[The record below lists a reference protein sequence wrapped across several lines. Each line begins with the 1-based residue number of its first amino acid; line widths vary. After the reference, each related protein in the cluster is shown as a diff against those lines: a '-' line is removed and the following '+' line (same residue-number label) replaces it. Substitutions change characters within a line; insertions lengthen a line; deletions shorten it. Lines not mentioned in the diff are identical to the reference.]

1 MALTYGFYNSLNH
14 DRKYDSLQLSR
25 IFDGIIN
32 DGVYESIGDALM
44 VKASNAMSVSVG
56 LGRAWFNHTWTL
68 NDALYLVTIT
78 DAELALNRYDAV
90 VLEVDSGNRT
100 NSIKVVKGTP
110 AVNPVKPTLIT
121 SDTVNQHPLAYIY
134 VKAKATEITQANIQ
148 NAVGTS
154 ECPFVTGIMST
165 ISVDNLIQQWSA
177 EFNVLFAELED
188 MIAQAA
194 SQTLIDKSVTEPK
207 IANNAVVTRT
217 VKDKAVT
224 MEKLADHAVSVVK
237 SFQLPT
243 TGWTR
248 NSGGVYEANVTVSG
262 LKTTDTVVLGLQ
274 RGTVNPDGW
283 TMTLD
288 AFDSDQ
294 ETFSKILAGRITAA
308 NTLHLY
314 AKEAITNDIYLNC
327 WVVSK

>member
-14 DRKYDSLQLSR
+14 DRKYDSLQLSQ

-177 EFNVLFAELED
+177 EFDVLFAELEEK
-188 MIAQAA
+188 ISQAA
-194 SQTLIDKSVTEPK
+194 SQTIIDKSVTEPK

-217 VKDKAVT
+217 VKDGAVT
-224 MEKLADHAVSVVK
+224 MSKLADHAVSVVK

-262 LKTTDTVVLGLQ
+262 LKITDTVVLGLR

-314 AKEAITNDIYLNC
+314 AKEAITNSIYLNC

>member
-56 LGRAWFNHTWTL
+56 IGRAWFNHTWTL

-110 AVNPVKPTLIT
+110 AVNPVKPMLIT

-154 ECPFVTGIMST
+154 ECPFVTGIIST

-177 EFNVLFAELED
+177 EFDVLFAELEE

-194 SQTLIDKSVTEPK
+194 SQTILDKSVTFPK
-207 IANNAVVTRT
+207 LANDAIKRVVTNK
-217 VKDKAVT
+217 VVAKADFKSDNTYTDYPYRAAIAVNGVT
-224 MEKLADHAVSVVK
+224 TNMIPEIIFDVLDAISGNYSPVA
-237 SFQLPT
+237 QT
-243 TGWTR
+243 Y
-248 NSGGVYEANVTVSG
+248 NGGVYIYAASPPDNNLTIPTIIVWREGV
-262 LKTTDTVVLGLQ
+262 
-274 RGTVNPDGW
+274 GTW
-283 TMTLD
+283 
-288 AFDSDQ
+288 
-294 ETFSKILAGRITAA
+294 
-308 NTLHLY
+308 
-314 AKEAITNDIYLNC
+314 
-327 WVVSK
+327 

>member
-1 MALTYGFYNSLNH
+1 MSLTYGFYNSLNH

-78 DAELALNRYDAV
+78 EAELALNRYDAV
-90 VLEVDSGNRT
+90 VLEVDSGTRT

-110 AVNPVKPTLIT
+110 AISPVKPTLIT

-134 VKAKATEITQANIQ
+134 VEAKATEITQANIQ

-177 EFNVLFAELED
+177 EFDVLFAELEEK
-188 MIAQAA
+188 ISQAA
-194 SQTLIDKSVTEPK
+194 SQTIIDKSVTFPK
-207 IANNAVVTRT
+207 LANDAVKRVVTNKT
-217 VKDKAVT
+217 VAKANFVSDNTYTDYPYRAVIAVNGVT
-224 MEKLADHAVSVVK
+224 TDMIPEIIFDVADAISGNYSPVA
-237 SFQLPT
+237 QT
-243 TGWTR
+243 YD
-248 NSGGVYEANVTVSG
+248 GGVYIYAASPPDNNLIIPTIIVWREGA
-262 LKTTDTVVLGLQ
+262 
-274 RGTVNPDGW
+274 GTW
-283 TMTLD
+283 
-288 AFDSDQ
+288 
-294 ETFSKILAGRITAA
+294 
-308 NTLHLY
+308 
-314 AKEAITNDIYLNC
+314 
-327 WVVSK
+327 

>member
-78 DAELALNRYDAV
+78 DSELALNRYDAV

-177 EFNVLFAELED
+177 EFDVLFAELEEK
-188 MIAQAA
+188 ISQAA

-262 LKTTDTVVLGLQ
+262 LKTMDTVVLGLR

-314 AKEAITNDIYLNC
+314 AKEAITNAIYLNC

>member
-177 EFNVLFAELED
+177 EFDVLFAELED

-194 SQTLIDKSVTEPK
+194 SQTLLDKSVTFPK
-207 IANNAVVTRT
+207 LANDAVKRVVTNKT
-217 VKDKAVT
+217 VAKANFVSDNTYTDYPYRAAITVNGVT
-224 MEKLADHAVSVVK
+224 TDMIPEIIFDVSDATSGNYSPVA
-237 SFQLPT
+237 QT
-243 TGWTR
+243 YD
-248 NSGGVYEANVTVSG
+248 GGVYIYSASPPDNNLIIPTIIVWREGV
-262 LKTTDTVVLGLQ
+262 
-274 RGTVNPDGW
+274 GTW
-283 TMTLD
+283 
-288 AFDSDQ
+288 
-294 ETFSKILAGRITAA
+294 
-308 NTLHLY
+308 
-314 AKEAITNDIYLNC
+314 
-327 WVVSK
+327 

>member
-1 MALTYGFYNSLNH
+1 MSLTYGFYNSLNH

-90 VLEVDSGNRT
+90 VLEVDSSNRT

-110 AVNPVKPTLIT
+110 AVSPVKPTLIA

-134 VKAKATEITQANIQ
+134 VEAKATEITQANIQ

-177 EFNVLFAELED
+177 EFDVLFAELEEK
-188 MIAQAA
+188 ISQAA
-194 SQTLIDKSVTEPK
+194 SQTIIDKSVTFPK
-207 IANNAVVTRT
+207 LANDAVKRVVTNKT
-217 VKDKAVT
+217 VAKANFVSDNTYTDYPYRAVIAVNGVT
-224 MEKLADHAVSVVK
+224 TDMIPEIIFDVADAISGNYSPVA
-237 SFQLPT
+237 QT
-243 TGWTR
+243 YD
-248 NSGGVYEANVTVSG
+248 GGVYIYAASPPDNNLIIPTIIVWREGA
-262 LKTTDTVVLGLQ
+262 
-274 RGTVNPDGW
+274 GTW
-283 TMTLD
+283 
-288 AFDSDQ
+288 
-294 ETFSKILAGRITAA
+294 
-308 NTLHLY
+308 
-314 AKEAITNDIYLNC
+314 
-327 WVVSK
+327 

>member
-177 EFNVLFAELED
+177 EFDVLFAELEEK
-188 MIAQAA
+188 ISQAA
-194 SQTLIDKSVTEPK
+194 SQTIIDKSVTFPK
-207 IANNAVVTRT
+207 LANDAVKRVVTNKT
-217 VKDKAVT
+217 VAKANFVSDNTYADYPYRAAIAVNGVT
-224 MEKLADHAVSVVK
+224 TDMIPEIIFDVVDAI
-237 SFQLPT
+237 SGNYSPVAQT
-243 TGWTR
+243 Y
-248 NSGGVYEANVTVSG
+248 NGGVYIYAASPPDNNLTIPTIIVWREGV
-262 LKTTDTVVLGLQ
+262 
-274 RGTVNPDGW
+274 GTW
-283 TMTLD
+283 
-288 AFDSDQ
+288 
-294 ETFSKILAGRITAA
+294 
-308 NTLHLY
+308 
-314 AKEAITNDIYLNC
+314 
-327 WVVSK
+327 

>member
-25 IFDGIIN
+25 MFDGIIN
-32 DGVYESIGDALM
+32 DGVYESIGDTLM

-110 AVNPVKPTLIT
+110 AVSPVKPTLIK
-121 SDTVNQHPLAYIY
+121 SDTVNQYPLAYIY
-134 VKAKATEITQANIQ
+134 VEAKATEITQANIQ

-177 EFNVLFAELED
+177 EFDVLFAELEEK
-188 MIAQAA
+188 ISQAA
-194 SQTLIDKSVTEPK
+194 SQTLIDKSVTFPK
-207 IANNAVVTRT
+207 LANDAVKRVVTNKT
-217 VKDKAVT
+217 VAKVNFVSDNTYTDYPYRAAITVNGVT
-224 MEKLADHAVSVVK
+224 TDMIPEIIFDVADAIGGNYSPVA
-237 SFQLPT
+237 QT
-243 TGWTR
+243 Y
-248 NSGGVYEANVTVSG
+248 NGGVYIYAASPPDNNLTIPTIIVWREGV
-262 LKTTDTVVLGLQ
+262 
-274 RGTVNPDGW
+274 GTW
-283 TMTLD
+283 
-288 AFDSDQ
+288 
-294 ETFSKILAGRITAA
+294 
-308 NTLHLY
+308 
-314 AKEAITNDIYLNC
+314 
-327 WVVSK
+327 

>member
-14 DRKYDSLQLSR
+14 DRKYDSLQLSQ

-177 EFNVLFAELED
+177 EFDILFAELEEK
-188 MIAQAA
+188 ISQAA
-194 SQTLIDKSVTEPK
+194 SQTIIDKSVTFPK
-207 IANNAVVTRT
+207 LANDAVKRVVTNKT
-217 VKDKAVT
+217 VAKANFVSDNAYADYPYRAAIAVNGVT
-224 MEKLADHAVSVVK
+224 TDMIPEIIFDVADAISGNYSPVA
-237 SFQLPT
+237 QT
-243 TGWTR
+243 Y
-248 NSGGVYEANVTVSG
+248 NGGVYIYAASPPDNNLTIPTIIVWREGV
-262 LKTTDTVVLGLQ
+262 
-274 RGTVNPDGW
+274 GTW
-283 TMTLD
+283 
-288 AFDSDQ
+288 
-294 ETFSKILAGRITAA
+294 
-308 NTLHLY
+308 
-314 AKEAITNDIYLNC
+314 
-327 WVVSK
+327 

>member
-1 MALTYGFYNSLNH
+1 MSLTYGFYNSLNH

-44 VKASNAMSVSVG
+44 VKASNAMTVSVG

-110 AVNPVKPTLIT
+110 AVSPVKPTLII

-134 VKAKATEITQANIQ
+134 VEAKATEITQANIQ

-177 EFNVLFAELED
+177 EFDVLFAELED

-194 SQTLIDKSVTEPK
+194 SQTLLDKSVTFPK
-207 IANNAVVTRT
+207 LANDAVKRVVTNKT
-217 VKDKAVT
+217 VAKANFVSDNTYTDYPYRAAITVNGVT
-224 MEKLADHAVSVVK
+224 TDMIPEIIFDVSDATSGNYSPVA
-237 SFQLPT
+237 QT
-243 TGWTR
+243 Y
-248 NSGGVYEANVTVSG
+248 NGGVYIYAASPPDNNLIIPTIIVWREGA
-262 LKTTDTVVLGLQ
+262 
-274 RGTVNPDGW
+274 GTW
-283 TMTLD
+283 
-288 AFDSDQ
+288 
-294 ETFSKILAGRITAA
+294 
-308 NTLHLY
+308 
-314 AKEAITNDIYLNC
+314 
-327 WVVSK
+327 

>member
-1 MALTYGFYNSLNH
+1 MSLTYGFYNSLNH

-110 AVNPVKPTLIT
+110 AVSPVKPTLIT

-134 VKAKATEITQANIQ
+134 VEAKATEITQANIQ

-177 EFNVLFAELED
+177 EFDVLFAELEEK
-188 MIAQAA
+188 ISQAA
-194 SQTLIDKSVTEPK
+194 SQTIIDKSVTFPK
-207 IANNAVVTRT
+207 LANDAIKRVVTNKT
-217 VKDKAVT
+217 VAKANFVSDNTYTDYPYRAAITVNGVT
-224 MEKLADHAVSVVK
+224 TDMIPEIIFDLSDAIGGNYSPVA
-237 SFQLPT
+237 QT
-243 TGWTR
+243 Y
-248 NSGGVYEANVTVSG
+248 NGGVYIYAASPPDNNLTIPTIIVWREGA
-262 LKTTDTVVLGLQ
+262 
-274 RGTVNPDGW
+274 GTW
-283 TMTLD
+283 
-288 AFDSDQ
+288 
-294 ETFSKILAGRITAA
+294 
-308 NTLHLY
+308 
-314 AKEAITNDIYLNC
+314 
-327 WVVSK
+327 

>member
-177 EFNVLFAELED
+177 EFDVLFAELEEK
-188 MIAQAA
+188 ISQAA
-194 SQTLIDKSVTEPK
+194 SQTIIDKSVTFPK
-207 IANNAVVTRT
+207 LANDAVKRVVTNKT
-217 VKDKAVT
+217 VAKANFVSDNTYTDYPYRAAITVNGVT
-224 MEKLADHAVSVVK
+224 TDMIPEIIFDLSDAISGNYSPVA
-237 SFQLPT
+237 QT
-243 TGWTR
+243 Y
-248 NSGGVYEANVTVSG
+248 NGGVYIYAASPPDNNLTIPTIIVWREGV
-262 LKTTDTVVLGLQ
+262 
-274 RGTVNPDGW
+274 GTW
-283 TMTLD
+283 
-288 AFDSDQ
+288 
-294 ETFSKILAGRITAA
+294 
-308 NTLHLY
+308 
-314 AKEAITNDIYLNC
+314 
-327 WVVSK
+327 

>member
-177 EFNVLFAELED
+177 EFDVLFAELEEK
-188 MIAQAA
+188 ISQAA
-194 SQTLIDKSVTEPK
+194 SQTIIDKSVTFPK
-207 IANNAVVTRT
+207 LANDAVKRVVTNKT
-217 VKDKAVT
+217 VAKANFVSDNTYTDYPYRAAITVNGVT
-224 MEKLADHAVSVVK
+224 TDMIPEIIFDLSDAISGNYSPVAQTYD
-237 SFQLPT
+237 
-243 TGWTR
+243 
-248 NSGGVYEANVTVSG
+248 GGVYIYAVSPPDNNLIIPTIIVWREG
-262 LKTTDTVVLGLQ
+262 V
-274 RGTVNPDGW
+274 GTW
-283 TMTLD
+283 
-288 AFDSDQ
+288 
-294 ETFSKILAGRITAA
+294 
-308 NTLHLY
+308 
-314 AKEAITNDIYLNC
+314 
-327 WVVSK
+327 

>member
-177 EFNVLFAELED
+177 EFDVLFAELEEK
-188 MIAQAA
+188 ISQAA
-194 SQTLIDKSVTEPK
+194 SQTIIDKSVTFPK
-207 IANNAVVTRT
+207 LANDAIKRVVTNKVVAKSDFTSDDTYTDYPYRAAIA
-217 VKDKAVT
+217 VNGVT
-224 MEKLADHAVSVVK
+224 MNMIPEIIFDVVDAI
-237 SFQLPT
+237 SGNYSPVAQT
-243 TGWTR
+243 Y
-248 NSGGVYEANVTVSG
+248 NGGVYIYAASPPDNNLTIPTIIVWREGV
-262 LKTTDTVVLGLQ
+262 
-274 RGTVNPDGW
+274 GTW
-283 TMTLD
+283 
-288 AFDSDQ
+288 
-294 ETFSKILAGRITAA
+294 
-308 NTLHLY
+308 
-314 AKEAITNDIYLNC
+314 
-327 WVVSK
+327 